1 MEGWTNN
8 VETNDKLE
16 GVNPIQVVEYCG
28 CTSIRCASTWW
39 IGDALRHRDRIISK
53 VSARYWEQTH
63 KFGLLV
69 PTTVKEE
76 LEIDQL
82 TPKTEKEE
90 LEIDQL
96 TPKIEKEELEK
107 DQLTETA
114 FWRKAVALKM
124 KSVHPAFKFERVSV
138 GYPL

>member
-1 MEGWTNN
+1 VDT
-8 VETNDKLE
+8 
-16 GVNPIQVVEYCG
+16 P
-28 CTSIRCASTWW
+28 ASAWW
-39 IGDALRHRDRIISK
+39 IGDALSHRNRIISK

-82 TPKTEKEE
+82 TPKTEKE
-90 LEIDQL
+90 DQL
-96 TPKIEKEELEK
+96 TPKIEKEELEI
-107 DQLTETA
+107 DQRTETA

-124 KSVHPAFKFERVSV
+124 KSVQPAFKFERVSV
-138 GYPL
+138 SYHL